1 VTVLLHDPCMQLKH
15 LALLVVPAC
24 ISGASL
30 SGSPPSSGPAFA
42 EATAGKPVEFR
53 PHVIDDKV
61 PGGYAV
67 ATVDMNKDGRPDV
80 IGVTQ
85 RVPELAWH
93 ENPTW
98 QRHVIADGM
107 PAIVNLAAADIDDD
121 GIPEVAVENAFAMVP
136 ARSEGLV
143 WLLRHQGDPRQRWKE
158 QRIDAFSTSHH
169 LAWADI
175 DGDGKQ
181 ELINA
186 PLVGAKGLAPT
197 YDQDKASLFWY
208 DQGQWQRR
216 LIANDI
222 GGILHRVRPVFWD
235 GDRRSELL
243 TASFDGITL
252 YRSSGRGANIKWEAR
267 RLASGFAGKAPRLG
281 ASDVAVGHINRP
293 SNPLRAGRRFL
304 ASVEPWHGNEIVV
317 YTENGGAWRRRVLF
331 DGLIEGHEVA
341 VADFNGDGRDDIVAG
356 DRSAKTTGV
365 HVLYAPDDVTAEWR
379 HQVLDAGTMA
389 ASGCVTADINT
400 DRRPDI
406 VCIGSPTANI
416 KWYENVAAASS
427 SSSR

>member
-1 VTVLLHDPCMQLKH
+1 MQLKH
-15 LALLVVPAC
+15 LPLLILTVC
-24 ISGASL
+24 IAGASL
-30 SGSPPSSGPAFA
+30 SGSPPSSGP
-42 EATAGKPVEFR
+42 VEFR
-53 PHVIDDKV
+53 PHVIDAKV

-67 ATVDMNKDGRPDV
+67 ATADMNKDGKPDV

-85 RVPELAWH
+85 RIPELAWH

-107 PAIVNLAAADIDDD
+107 PAIVNLAAADIDGD

-136 ARSEGLV
+136 AKSEGLV

-169 LAWADI
+169 LAWADV
-175 DGDGKQ
+175 DGDGKK

-186 PLVGAKGLAPT
+186 PLVGPKGLAPT

-208 DQGQWQRR
+208 GQGPWQRG
-216 LIANDI
+216 LIADDI
-222 GGILHRVRPVFWD
+222 SGILHRVRPVFWD
-235 GDRRSELL
+235 NDRRSELL

-252 YRSSGRGANIKWEAR
+252 YRASGRGAKMKWEAR
-267 RLASGFAGKAPRLG
+267 RLSPGHEGKAPRLG
-281 ASDVAVGHINRP
+281 SSDVAVGQINR
-293 SNPLRAGRRFL
+293 RRFL

-317 YTENGGAWRRRVLF
+317 YTEKGGVWQRRVLF
-331 DGLIEGHEVA
+331 DGMIEGHEVA

-356 DRSAKTTGV
+356 DRNAKTTGV
-365 HVLYAPDDVTAEWR
+365 HVLYAPDDVAGEWH
-379 HQVLDAGTMA
+379 HQVLDPGTMA

-406 VCIGSPTANI
+406 VCIGSSTANI
-416 KWYENVAAASS
+416 NWYENVAPASPT
-427 SSSR
+427 SSR

>member
-1 VTVLLHDPCMQLKH
+1 MQLTRVPVLLVTITI
-15 LALLVVPAC
+15 A
-24 ISGASL
+24 GASL
-30 SGSPPSSGPAFA
+30 SGSPPPSGP
-42 EATAGKPVEFR
+42 VDFR
-53 PHVIDDKV
+53 PHVIDEQV

-67 ATVDMNKDGRPDV
+67 AVVDMNKDGKPDV

-85 RVPELAWH
+85 RIPELRWH

-98 QRHVIADGM
+98 RRHVIAVGM
-107 PAIVNLAAADIDDD
+107 GSIVNLAAEDIDGD

-136 ARSEGLV
+136 AKSEGLV
-143 WLLRHQGDPRQRWKE
+143 WLLRHQGDPRERWKE

-175 DGDGKQ
+175 DGDRKK

-186 PLVGAKGLAPT
+186 PLIGPKGLAPT

-208 DQGQWQRR
+208 GQERWERR
-216 LIANDI
+216 LIADNI
-222 GGILHRVRPVFWD
+222 SGILHRVRPVFWD
-235 GDRRSELL
+235 NDRRSELL

-252 YRSSGRGANIKWEAR
+252 YRASGRGATIKWDAR
-267 RLASGFAGKAPRLG
+267 RLSPGHQGKAPRLG
-281 ASDVAVGHINRP
+281 SSDVAVGQINRK
-293 SNPLRAGRRFL
+293 RFL

-317 YTENGGAWRRRVLF
+317 YSEKGGVWQRRVLF
-331 DGLIEGHEVA
+331 DGVLEGHEVA

-356 DRSAKTTGV
+356 DRDAKTTGV
-365 HVLYAPDDVTAEWR
+365 HVLYAPDDVAGEWH
-379 HQVLDAGTMA
+379 HQVLDAGIMA

-406 VCIGSPTANI
+406 VCIGSRTSNV
-416 KWYENVAAASS
+416 KWYENVAAASPT
-427 SSSR
+427 SSR